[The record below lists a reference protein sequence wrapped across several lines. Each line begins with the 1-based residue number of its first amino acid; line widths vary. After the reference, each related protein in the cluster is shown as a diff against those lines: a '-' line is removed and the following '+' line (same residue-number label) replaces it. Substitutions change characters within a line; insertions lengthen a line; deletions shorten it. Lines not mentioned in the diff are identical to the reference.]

1 MPASI
6 PSLAR
11 QRDFL
16 LGLVGNLASR
26 MAENIVFIAML
37 ARVYEQ
43 THSAANLGLTGML
56 EALPAIALAPFI
68 GVLLDRADRRRVMVA
83 ADAFNVAA
91 AMLLANA
98 DGLAVLYAC
107 AFLLAVGGAVFGP
120 ANEAMQPALLPRELY
135 LLGASVRMT
144 AQSVRQIAGPAL
156 GGMLTGLF
164 GFRAA
169 VIAAAALYA
178 LSGITTAMIRTS
190 GHARGGEG
198 AGDAPRG
205 GGPDAAPLRASSFL
219 DEALAGW
226 RAIRASPAVSF
237 VATFQALV
245 AFTMAMQAPLVYV
258 FVREVLGRGPEM
270 TGTLFSAAGVG
281 GIAGGLAMARW
292 GHRVTDR
299 LGLAMATLA
308 FDGAA
313 LLAFTFTTAPWASIA
328 WFMLFGVIGAVNGIV
343 YSTILQEEVSDG
355 VRGRVQTALVVTYRT
370 VEVLSVAVG
379 TLAAD
384 RFGVVPVFAACALAE
399 IAVAAGARQLP
410 GYQACLR
417 PVDAAAGVA

>member
-1 MPASI
+1 M
-6 PSLAR
+6 
-11 QRDFL
+11 
-16 LGLVGNLASR
+16 LGLVGNISSR

-37 ARVYEQ
+37 AQVYDQ
-43 THSAANLGLTGML
+43 TRSAANLGLTGLL

-68 GVLLDRADRRRVMVA
+68 GVLLDRVDRRRVMVA

-91 AMLLANA
+91 ALLLANA

-107 AFLLAVGGAVFGP
+107 AFLLAGGGAVYGP

-135 LLGASVRMT
+135 LLGASARMT
-144 AQSVRQIAGPAL
+144 AQSVRQIAGPAF

-178 LSGITTAMIRTS
+178 LSGVTTAMIRTS
-190 GHARGGEG
+190 GRPRPAEDGGDRGPG
-198 AGDAPRG
+198 
-205 GGPDAAPLRASSFL
+205 SFV

-226 RAIRASPAVSF
+226 RAIRASAPVRF

-270 TGTLFSAAGVG
+270 TGTLFSAAGIG

-292 GHRVTDR
+292 GDRVNDR
-299 LGLAMATLA
+299 LALAMATLA
-308 FDGAA
+308 FDGAV

-328 WFMLFGVIGAVNGIV
+328 LFMLFGVIGAVNGVV
-343 YSTILQEEVSDG
+343 YSTILQEEVPDG
-355 VRGRVQTALVVTYRT
+355 VRGRVQTALVVSYRT
-370 VEVLSVAVG
+370 VDVLSVAVG

-384 RFGVVPVFAACALAE
+384 RLGVVPVFAACALAE
-399 IAVAAGARQLP
+399 IAVAVGARQLP
-410 GYQACLR
+410 SYQASVR